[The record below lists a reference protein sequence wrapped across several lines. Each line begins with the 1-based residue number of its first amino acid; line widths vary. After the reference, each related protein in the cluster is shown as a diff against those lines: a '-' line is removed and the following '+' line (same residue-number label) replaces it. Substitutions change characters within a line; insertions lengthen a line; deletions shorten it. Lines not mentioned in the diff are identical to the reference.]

1 MSSLAVKLPLMYSQ
15 ENGYMMIKSMLP
27 MIRQNLK
34 MLLLTNPGERIMV
47 PAFGVGMRTYLFENF
62 DETTYAK
69 IRARVKSQVKIF
81 MPYITINSIQFIP
94 KDMDNGKLSL
104 IIKYV
109 VPSLRSQDVFEFNVQ
124 MRIMNAR

>member
-34 MLLLTNPGERIMV
+34 MLLLTNPGERIMI

-69 IRARVKSQVKIF
+69 IRARVKSQAKIF

-94 KDMDNGKLSL
+94 EDMDNGKLSL

-109 VPSLRSQDVFEFNVQ
+109 VPSLRSQDVFKFNV
-124 MRIMNAR
+124 

>member
-69 IRARVKSQVKIF
+69 IRAKVKSQAKIF

-94 KDMDNGKLSL
+94 EDMDNGKLSL

-109 VPSLRSQDVFEFNVQ
+109 VPSLRSQDVFKFNV
-124 MRIMNAR
+124 

>member
-69 IRARVKSQVKIF
+69 IRARVKSQAKIF
-81 MPYITINSIQFIP
+81 MPYITINNIQFIP
-94 KDMDNGKLSL
+94 EDMDNGKLSL
-104 IIKYV
+104 IIRYV
-109 VPSLRSQDVFEFNVQ
+109 VPSLRSQDVFEFN
-124 MRIMNAR
+124 I

>member
-69 IRARVKSQVKIF
+69 IRARVKSQAKIF

-94 KDMDNGKLSL
+94 EDMDNGKLSL
-104 IIKYV
+104 IIKYA
-109 VPSLRSQDVFEFNVQ
+109 VPSLRSQDVFKFNV
-124 MRIMNAR
+124 

>member
-69 IRARVKSQVKIF
+69 IRARVKSQAKIF

-94 KDMDNGKLSL
+94 EDMDNGKLSL

-109 VPSLRSQDVFEFNVQ
+109 VPSLRSQDVFKFNV
-124 MRIMNAR
+124 

>member
-47 PAFGVGMRTYLFENF
+47 PAFGVGMPTYLFENF

-69 IRARVKSQVKIF
+69 IRARVKSQAKIF

-94 KDMDNGKLSL
+94 EDMDNGKLSL
-104 IIKYV
+104 IIK
-109 VPSLRSQDVFEFNVQ
+109 
-124 MRIMNAR
+124 

>member
-34 MLLLTNPGERIMV
+34 MLLLTNPGERIMI

-69 IRARVKSQVKIF
+69 IRARVKSQAKIF

-94 KDMDNGKLSL
+94 EDMDNGKLSL

-109 VPSLRSQDVFEFNVQ
+109 VPSLRSQDVFKFNVQ
-124 MRIMNAR
+124 MRIINAR

>member
-34 MLLLTNPGERIMV
+34 MLLLTNPGERIMI

-69 IRARVKSQVKIF
+69 IRAKVKSQAKIF

-94 KDMDNGKLSL
+94 EDMDNGKLSL
-104 IIKYV
+104 IIKYA
-109 VPSLRSQDVFEFNVQ
+109 VPSLRSQDVFKFNV
-124 MRIMNAR
+124 